1 MSNMGRG
8 RPPKRIHRR
17 VKSVHR
23 DSTIKYGS
31 QFRVAKRRKPTTG
44 PKKVRKAGQ
53 VYRPVKDVAAGI
65 HGASY
70 GVYRQPAT
78 RERQQRFR
86 NLTVKVAKT
95 LGYPQSAAAGKIAKA
110 VKQPGMAKNLKSA
123 RSSHSLGMWARQG
136 KHYQTSSGF
145 TDYEKLALAIAEGR
159 DSDMVRLLGGKK

>member
-1 MSNMGRG
+1 MAVVRG
-8 RPPKRIHRR
+8 PKRRARRTVSPHRKTT
-17 VKSVHR
+17 V
-23 DSTIKYGS
+23 KYGRTYS
-31 QFRVAKRRKPTTG
+31 KRVRPIKSAG

-136 KHYQTSSGF
+136 KHYQTLQIM
-145 TDYEKLALAIAEGR
+145 KN
-159 DSDMVRLLGGKK
+159 

>member
-23 DSTIKYGS
+23 DSTIKYGN
-31 QFRVAKRRKPTTG
+31 QFRVVTAGGGRRNSTTG

-95 LGYPQSAAAGKIAKA
+95 LGYPQSTAAGKIAKA
-110 VKQPGMAKNLKSA
+110 VKQPGMTKNLKSV

-145 TDYEKLALAIAEGR
+145 TDYEKLALAIAEGKG
-159 DSDMVRLLGGKK
+159 LLK

>member
-1 MSNMGRG
+1 MARG
-8 RPPKRIHRR
+8 PRR
-17 VKSVHR
+17 VRRTVSPHR
-23 DSTIKYGS
+23 KTTVKYGQTYS
-31 QFRVAKRRKPTTG
+31 KRVRPIKSTG

-110 VKQPGMAKNLKSA
+110 VKQPGMAKNLKSV

-159 DSDMVRLLGGKK
+159 DSDMGRLLGGKK